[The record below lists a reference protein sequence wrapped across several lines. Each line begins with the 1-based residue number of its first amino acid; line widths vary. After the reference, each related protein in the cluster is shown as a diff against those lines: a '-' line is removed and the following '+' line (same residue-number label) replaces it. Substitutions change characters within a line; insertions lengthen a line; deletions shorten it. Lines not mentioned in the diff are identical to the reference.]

1 MDRIT
6 LEMKTVEEAVESALK
21 MLNAKRE
28 DVDVIVE
35 DEPSKGFLGIGAKDA
50 KVTVVLKNSG
60 LKDQVL
66 QEIEDNKSDFELKV
80 DEIKSGAKDF
90 IADAKETFNDIKE
103 DAEEKFQ
110 SAKETV
116 QDKMK
121 DAKEDIEEEYH
132 EVKDD
137 VEEFVDDTFN
147 KKSNLFLLEGVE
159 HYNSEDEMAEAAR
172 QYLEKLIKFAGF
184 EGHVEIIDEREQEE
198 NIVLDI
204 VLDNY
209 EQNSRVIGKK
219 GDTIN
224 SLGYMVAQFVRGRYD
239 GKMIIEV
246 DCGDYIYD
254 QKEKLKAF
262 ARSAAERALRDGE
275 YKLRPMNA
283 YDRRIV
289 HKALNDMEGV
299 STHSEGEEPR
309 RSIVITRDPQ

>member
-21 MLNAKRE
+21 MLNATRDE
-28 DVDVIVE
+28 VDIIVE

-50 KVTVVLKNSG
+50 KVTVVRKNTG
-60 LKDQVL
+60 LKEEVL
-66 QEIEDNKSDFELKV
+66 KEIEDNKSDFELKV
-80 DEIKSGAKDF
+80 DELKSEARDFIEDAKD
-90 IADAKETFNDIKE
+90 TFNDIKE
-103 DAEEKFQ
+103 DAKDKFQ
-110 SAKETV
+110 GI
-116 QDKMK
+116 
-121 DAKEDIEEEYH
+121 KED
-132 EVKDD
+132 VSD
-137 VEEFVDDTFN
+137 FVDDKFKN
-147 KKSNLFLLEGVE
+147 KANTFLLAGAT
-159 HYNSEDEMAEAAR
+159 HYNTEDEMAEAAR
-172 QYLEKLIKFAGF
+172 FYLEKMINLAGF
-184 EGHVEIIDEREQEE
+184 KGHVEIIDEREQEE

-204 VLDNY
+204 VLDDY

-224 SLGYMVAQFVRGRYD
+224 AIGYLVAQFVRGRYD
-239 GKMIIEV
+239 GRMIIEV

-262 ARSAAERALRDGE
+262 ARNAADKALRDGT